1 MIDLLDKSNCPA
13 IEEISEYVKN
23 PVFMEFCSE
32 IRNTYNCREKTEY
45 SSCSWKKGWN
55 LKFKKAGKTL
65 CTIYPGEYYFT
76 VLIVVGKKE
85 KESVEAILP
94 ECTPEL
100 SDIYHRTQEGNG
112 QRWLMIELEDR
123 NGLYQ
128 DVLRLIQIRR
138 KK

>member
-55 LKFKKAGKTL
+55 LKF
-65 CTIYPGEYYFT
+65 
-76 VLIVVGKKE
+76 
-85 KESVEAILP
+85 
-94 ECTPEL
+94 TPVYNFCNFL
-100 SDIYHRTQEGNG
+100 KPDK
-112 QRWLMIELEDR
+112 M
-123 NGLYQ
+123 
-128 DVLRLIQIRR
+128 
-138 KK
+138 

>member
-85 KESVEAILP
+85 KESVEAV
-94 ECTPEL
+94 L
-100 SDIYHRTQEGNG
+100 SDCTDTLQDIYRETQEGNG

-128 DVLRLIQIRR
+128 DVLRLIQICG